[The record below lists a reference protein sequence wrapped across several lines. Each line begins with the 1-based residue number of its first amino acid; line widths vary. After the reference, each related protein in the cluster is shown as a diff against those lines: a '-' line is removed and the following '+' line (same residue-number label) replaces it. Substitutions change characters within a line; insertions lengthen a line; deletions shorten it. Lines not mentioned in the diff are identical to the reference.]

1 VRGTREFRDYLAD
14 IQEAS
19 QNISKFISGMT
30 KDKFAKDQKTIYAVV
45 RAFEIIGEA
54 AKKDPLTVRKRH
66 PKVPWKQMAG
76 MRDKLI
82 HEYFGVNYEVLWKT
96 AQDDIPPMEQ
106 LIAKVLEEEARK
118 TPPSSKLPKDQH
130 TLNCLPAVSIT
141 SPRVCTNPTLGPDD
155 RLDFNNCQVA
165 DYSFLPFSASRE
177 KSRFSYERGKTRCF
191 MSGIKG
197 FYQFCCAPL

>member
-1 VRGTREFRDYLAD
+1 MRGAREFRDYLAD

-54 AKKDPLTVRKRH
+54 AKKVPLTVRKRH

-106 LIAKVLEEEARK
+106 LIAKVLKEEARK
-118 TPPSSKLPKDQH
+118 TPPSSKLPKD
-130 TLNCLPAVSIT
+130 
-141 SPRVCTNPTLGPDD
+141 
-155 RLDFNNCQVA
+155 
-165 DYSFLPFSASRE
+165 
-177 KSRFSYERGKTRCF
+177 
-191 MSGIKG
+191 
-197 FYQFCCAPL
+197 

>member
-1 VRGTREFRDYLAD
+1 MKGARESRDYLAD

-19 QNISKFISGMT
+19 QNIAIFISRMT

-54 AKKDPLTVRKRH
+54 AKKVPLTARKRH

-96 AQDDIPPMEQ
+96 ANEDIPPW
-106 LIAKVLEEEARK
+106 
-118 TPPSSKLPKDQH
+118 
-130 TLNCLPAVSIT
+130 
-141 SPRVCTNPTLGPDD
+141 
-155 RLDFNNCQVA
+155 NN
-165 DYSFLPFSASRE
+165 
-177 KSRFSYERGKTRCF
+177 
-191 MSGIKG
+191 
-197 FYQFCCAPL
+197 